1 MLETPLLRDFPT
13 HETLVDHPDLCPVAL
28 NVSECWG
35 IRERSDFVADLDVSE
50 TLPTDFVHTLLSLDT
65 TSNVKRKM

>member
-1 MLETPLLRDFPT
+1 MLETSLLGDFLT
-13 HETLVDHPDLCPVAL
+13 HETSIDHPDLRAVAL

-65 TSNVKRKM
+65 TSNVKRKI